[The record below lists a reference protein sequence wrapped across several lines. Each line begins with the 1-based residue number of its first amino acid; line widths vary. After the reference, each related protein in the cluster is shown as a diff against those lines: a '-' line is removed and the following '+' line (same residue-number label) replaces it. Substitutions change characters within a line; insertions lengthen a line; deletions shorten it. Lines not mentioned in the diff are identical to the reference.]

1 MELSKKLIG
10 SFFCDLNMIL
20 SFTII
25 RISLWYEPGLN
36 VKSVLAVW
44 FFHSGANMM
53 HLKCIRDSIL
63 SLDGY
68 VMQGGERQL
77 PLKLFITLVAVN
89 LMREDGIQE
98 GT

>member
-1 MELSKKLIG
+1 
-10 SFFCDLNMIL
+10 
-20 SFTII
+20 
-25 RISLWYEPGLN
+25 
-36 VKSVLAVW
+36 
-44 FFHSGANMM
+44 MM

-77 PLKLFITLVAVN
+77 PLKLFTLVAVN